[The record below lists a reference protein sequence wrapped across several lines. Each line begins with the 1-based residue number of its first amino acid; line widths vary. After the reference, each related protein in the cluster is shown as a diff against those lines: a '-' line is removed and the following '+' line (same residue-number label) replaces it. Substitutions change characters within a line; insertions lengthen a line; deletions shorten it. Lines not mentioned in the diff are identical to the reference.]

1 MRNLLSAT
9 VADMIIGEAL
19 SHRADL
25 QKRVAQIQER
35 LKASVLVQEGEEP
48 PESPHEL
55 LAELGA
61 ACDELEELIARI
73 NHTNASTK
81 LPSGETVTEG
91 LARRDVLALRRGGL
105 RGAVRAATSE
115 AGHGLLRYSR
125 SEIRMVR
132 QISVGDVQAQI
143 DALAKRQRELDAELQ
158 AHNWTTP
165 LIE

>member
-1 MRNLLSAT
+1 
-9 VADMIIGEAL
+9 MIVGEAL
-19 SHRADL
+19 SHRGDL

-35 LKASVLVQEGEEP
+35 VQACVLVQEGEEP
-48 PESPHEL
+48 PESPQEL

-81 LPSGETVTEG
+81 LSSGSSVTEG

-105 RGAVRAATSE
+105 RAAARAATGE
-115 AGHGLLRYSR
+115 GGFGLRRYSR

-132 QISVGDVQAQI
+132 QISVSEIQAQI
-143 DALAKRQRELDAELQ
+143 DELAKQQRELDAELQ